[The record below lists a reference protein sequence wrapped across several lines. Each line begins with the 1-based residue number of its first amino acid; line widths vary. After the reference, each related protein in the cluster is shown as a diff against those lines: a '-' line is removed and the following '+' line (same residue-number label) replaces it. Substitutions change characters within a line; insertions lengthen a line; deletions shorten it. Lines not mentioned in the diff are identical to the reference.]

1 MKEQKSEPFDYE
13 LAKQKVKEQL
23 RSGHSLFGKGGAF
36 APLLQEMLNSI
47 LEGEIDGH
55 LDEDERESG
64 NRKNGKTKKTLK
76 TSSGTIE
83 VTTPRDRFGS
93 FEPEIVKKRETIMAE
108 SLEDKIIGLYSL
120 GTSLRDISAHI
131 KETYDTD
138 ISATTL
144 SSITDKVIP
153 LVKEWQQRPLEELYC
168 IVWLDA
174 MYFKVK
180 AEGRTQTRCVYNIL
194 GINSEGRKDV
204 LGMYVSQSE
213 GANFWLGVINDLKQ
227 RGVED
232 ILIACIDN
240 LKGFDEAI
248 RTIYPETEVQTC
260 IVHQIRNSLKYVAS
274 KDQKV
279 FMSELKPVYRADN
292 EVQALDELA
301 KLKEKWG
308 KKYPMVIGSWENN
321 WSKLSTYFKYPA
333 GIRKLIYTTNTI
345 EGYHRQIRKVTK
357 NKGVFTS
364 DMALLKLIYLTTE
377 RISLKWTMCLTNW
390 AISASHLKIIFGER
404 MKIALLNTP

>member
-1 MKEQKSEPFDYE
+1 MENEKQEPFDYE
-13 LAKQKVKEQL
+13 KAKQKVKEQF
-23 RSGHSLFGKGGAF
+23 RTGKSLYGKDGAF
-36 APLLQEMLNSI
+36 APLLQDMINSI
-47 LEGEIDGH
+47 LEGEMEGH
-55 LDEDERESG
+55 LDEEERSAG
-64 NRKNGKTKKTLK
+64 NRKNGKGKKLLK
-76 TSSGTIE
+76 TSSGNIE
-83 VTTPRDRFGS
+83 VITPRDRSGT
-93 FEPEIVKKRETIMAE
+93 FEPEMVKKRETIMAQT
-108 SLEDKIIGLYSL
+108 LEDRIIGLYSL

-144 SSITDKVIP
+144 SAITDKVIP

-174 MYFKVK
+174 MFYKVK
-180 AEGRTQTRCVYNIL
+180 EDGRAQTRCVYNIL
-194 GINSEGRKDV
+194 GINKDGRKDV

-232 ILIACIDN
+232 ILIACIDS

-248 RTIYPETEVQTC
+248 RTIFPKTEVQSC
-260 IVHQIRNSLKYVAS
+260 VVHQIRNSLKYVAS
-274 KDQKV
+274 KDQKL

-292 EVQALDELA
+292 ESIALDELA
-301 KLKEKWG
+301 KLKEKWN

-321 WSKLSTYFKYPA
+321 WPKLSTYFKYPA
-333 GIRKLIYTTNTI
+333 AIRKLIYTTNTI

-364 DMALLKLIYLTTE
+364 DMALLKLIYLATE
-377 RISLKWTMCLTNW
+377 RISRKWISPLQNW
-390 AISASHLKIIFGER
+390 SIAASQLKIIFGDR
-404 MKIALLNTP
+404 MKTDL

>member
-1 MKEQKSEPFDYE
+1 MEKEPIEPFDYE
-13 LAKQKVKEQL
+13 VAKQKLREQF
-23 RSGHSLFGKGGAF
+23 RTGKSLFSKGGAF
-36 APLLQEMLNSI
+36 APLLQEMLNSM
-47 LEGEIDGH
+47 LEGELDGH
-55 LDEDERESG
+55 LDDQQRDIG
-64 NRKNGKTKKTLK
+64 NRKNGKTKKLLK

-83 VTTPRDRFGS
+83 VTTPRDRSGS
-93 FEPEIVKKRETIMAE
+93 FEPEIVRKRETIMAQ

-120 GTSLRDISAHI
+120 GTSLRDISVHI

-174 MYFKVK
+174 MYYKVK
-180 AEGRTQTRCVYNIL
+180 EEGRTQTRCVYNIL
-194 GINSEGRKDV
+194 GITQEGKKEV
-204 LGMYVSQSE
+204 LGMYVSHSE
-213 GANFWLGVINDLKQ
+213 GANFWLGVISDLKQ
-227 RGVED
+227 RGVLD

-248 RTIYPETEVQTC
+248 RTIYPATEIQTC
-260 IVHQIRNSLKYVAS
+260 VVHQIRNSLKYVAS
-274 KDQKV
+274 KDQRV
-279 FMSELKPVYRADN
+279 FIAELKPVYRADN
-292 EVQALDELA
+292 ESQALDELA
-301 KLKEKWG
+301 KLKEKWN

-321 WSKLSTYFKYPA
+321 WSKLSTYFKYPSS
-333 GIRKLIYTTNTI
+333 IRKLIYTTNTI

-364 DMALLKLIYLTTE
+364 DMALLKLIYLATE
-377 RISLKWTMCLTNW
+377 RIAFKWTMPLSNW
-390 AISASHLKIIFGER
+390 AITASQLKIIFGDR
-404 MKIALLNTP
+404 MKTAL

>member
-1 MKEQKSEPFDYE
+1 M
-13 LAKQKVKEQL
+13 
-23 RSGHSLFGKGGAF
+23 
-36 APLLQEMLNSI
+36 
-47 LEGEIDGH
+47 LEGELDGH
-55 LDEDERESG
+55 LDDQERDSG
-64 NRKNGKTKKTLK
+64 NRKNGKSKKLLK

-83 VTTPRDRFGS
+83 VTTPRDRSGR
-93 FEPEIVKKRETIMAE
+93 FEPEIVKKRETIMVQ

-174 MYFKVK
+174 MYYKVK
-180 AEGRTQTRCVYNIL
+180 EEGRTQTRCVYNIL
-194 GINSEGRKDV
+194 GITKEGRKEV
-204 LGMYVSQSE
+204 LGMYVSHSE
-213 GANFWLGVINDLKQ
+213 GANFWLGVISDLKQ
-227 RGVED
+227 RGVQD

-248 RTIYPETEVQTC
+248 RTIYPATEIQTC
-260 IVHQIRNSLKYVAS
+260 VVHHIRNSLKYVAS
-274 KDQKV
+274 KDQKT
-279 FMSELKPVYRADN
+279 FMAELKPVYRADN
-292 EVQALDELA
+292 ESQALDELA
-301 KLKEKWG
+301 KLKEKWN

-321 WSKLSTYFKYPA
+321 WTKLSTYFKYPDH
-333 GIRKLIYTTNTI
+333 IRKLIYTTNTI

-364 DMALLKLIYLTTE
+364 DMALLKLIYLATD
-377 RISLKWTMCLTNW
+377 RIEKKWTMPLSNW
-390 AISASHLKIIFGER
+390 AIIASQLKIIFGDR
-404 MKIALLNTP
+404 MKTSL

>member
-1 MKEQKSEPFDYE
+1 MEKESTEPFDYE
-13 LAKQKVKEQL
+13 VAKQKLREQF
-23 RSGHSLFGKGGAF
+23 RTGKSVFGKGVAF
-36 APLLQEMLNSI
+36 APLLQEMLNSM
-47 LEGEIDGH
+47 LEGEIEGH
-55 LDEDERESG
+55 LDDEQRDNG
-64 NRKNGKTKKTLK
+64 NRKNGKNKKLLK

-83 VTTPRDRFGS
+83 VTTPRDRSGS
-93 FEPEIVKKRETIMAE
+93 FEPEIVKKRETIMAQ

-131 KETYDTD
+131 KETYDTE

-153 LVKEWQQRPLEELYC
+153 LVKEWQQRPLEDLYC

-174 MYFKVK
+174 MYYKVK
-180 AEGRTQTRCVYNIL
+180 EEGRTQTRCVYNIL
-194 GINSEGRKDV
+194 GINKEGRKDV
-204 LGMYVSQSE
+204 LGMYISHSE

-248 RTIYPETEVQTC
+248 RTIYPNTEVQTC
-260 IVHQIRNSLKYVAS
+260 VVHQIRNSLKYVAS
-274 KDQKV
+274 KDQKI
-279 FMSELKPVYRADN
+279 FMAELKPVYRADN
-292 EVQALDELA
+292 EAQALDELA
-301 KLKEKWG
+301 KLKEKWV

-321 WSKLSTYFKYPA
+321 WAKLSTYFKYPA
-333 GIRKLIYTTNTI
+333 DIRKLIYTTNTI

-364 DMALLKLIYLTTE
+364 DMALLKLVYLATE
-377 RISLKWTMCLTNW
+377 RISLKWTMPLNNW
-390 AISASHLKIIFGER
+390 AISASQLKIIFGDR
-404 MKIALLNTP
+404 MKTTL

>member
-1 MKEQKSEPFDYE
+1 MKKEQFQPFDYE
-13 LAKQKVKEQL
+13 TAKQKVKEQL
-23 RSGHSLFGKGGAF
+23 RSGKSLFGKEGAF

-47 LEGEIDGH
+47 LEGEIEGH
-55 LDEDERESG
+55 LDDYERESG
-64 NRKNGKTKKTLK
+64 NRKNGKNTKFLK

-83 VTTPRDRFGS
+83 VTTPRDRSGS
-93 FEPEIVKKRETIMAE
+93 FEPEMVKKRETIMAE

-120 GTSLRDISAHI
+120 GTSLRDISAHL

-153 LVKEWQQRPLEELYC
+153 LVKEWQQRPLEDLYC

-174 MYFKVK
+174 MYYKVK
-180 AEGRTQTRCVYNIL
+180 EEGRTQTRCVYNIL
-194 GINSEGRKDV
+194 GINAEGRKEV
-204 LGMYVSQSE
+204 LGMYISQSE
-213 GANFWLGVINDLKQ
+213 GANFWLGVITDLKQ

-248 RTIYPETEVQTC
+248 RTIYPKTEVQTC
-260 IVHQIRNSLKYVAS
+260 VVHQIRNSLKYVAS
-274 KDQKV
+274 KDQKI

-292 EVQALDELA
+292 EDQALDELA
-301 KLKEKWG
+301 KLKEKWA
-308 KKYPMVIGSWENN
+308 KKYPMVISSWETN
-321 WSKLSTYFKYPA
+321 WPKLSTYFKYPA
-333 GIRKLIYTTNTI
+333 DIRKLIYTTNTI

-364 DMALLKLIYLTTE
+364 DIALLKLIYLATE
-377 RISLKWTMCLTNW
+377 RVALKWTMPLNNW
-390 AISASHLKIIFGER
+390 AISVSQLKIIFGDR
-404 MKIALLNTP
+404 MKTALSNTP